1 MVRFPVLTILT
12 DNLRTLYAWSAH
24 NDPACASLH
33 LDLRIGALDTDP
45 RPLLVLEKLSIDV
58 KERHCLFFLYEPGF
72 TNSSR
77 SRWCQFLAV

>member
-12 DNLRTLYAWSAH
+12 DNPRTLYAWSLH
-24 NDPACASLH
+24 NDPVCASLP

-45 RPLLVLEKLSIDV
+45 RPLLVPEKLSIDT
-58 KERHCLFFLYEPGF
+58 KERHCLFFLYEPG
-72 TNSSR
+72 NSSR